1 MVPHPQ
7 GASLTGRHARQ
18 PRVGGLIVRGATI
31 VTMNDT
37 FDIVEGDLLVRDGRI
52 VSIGTVPAAQ
62 QAERVIEAYGAFLLP
77 GFIQTHIHL
86 CQTLFRGYADD
97 LALLDWL
104 RTRVWPME
112 AAHTPASLA
121 AAARQAA
128 SELLM
133 GGTTT
138 VLTMETV
145 HDTDSVFEALE
156 PTGLRAVV
164 GKCMMDADDAV
175 PPRLLETT
183 TASLDESVAIAKRW
197 HGRANGRLRAAFA
210 PRFAVS
216 CSQALLEAVAGLSR
230 EHGLVVHTHASEN
243 RDEIALIRE
252 RTGRSNIDYLA
263 HTGLTSPRLCLAHC
277 VWVDER
283 ERAVMAEH
291 DVKVLHC
298 PGSNLKLGSGL
309 APVVEMRAQGISV
322 SLGADGAACNNH
334 LDMFEEMRLA
344 AVLQSVRKG
353 PGSLTARDAL
363 WMATREGARAIG
375 LEREL
380 GSIEPGKRADFLL
393 VDRDRPQ
400 FMTSQDPYSA
410 LVYSTRGS
418 DVRTTVVDGEIL
430 VEAFRPTRWD
440 PAAIAAEARSEAAA
454 LAARAGF

>member
-1 MVPHPQ
+1 MVPQTQSP
-7 GASLTGRHARQ
+7 S
-18 PRVGGLIVRGATI
+18 LIVRGATI
-31 VTMNDT
+31 VTMNDA
-37 FDIVEGDLLVRDGRI
+37 FDVVEGDLLVRDGRL
-52 VSIGTVPAAQ
+52 VSVGVLPAR
-62 QAERVIEAYGAFLLP
+62 ERADRIIDAHGAFLVP
-77 GFIQTHIHL
+77 GLIQTHIHL

-104 RTRVWPME
+104 KARVWPME

-133 GGTTT
+133 SGTTT

-145 HDTDSVFEALE
+145 HDTDAVFEALE
-156 PTGLRAVV
+156 PMGLRAVV
-164 GKCMMDADDAV
+164 GKCMMDADDAA
-175 PPRLLETT
+175 PARLIEKTT
-183 TASLDESVAIAKRW
+183 QSLDESVAIAKRW

-216 CSQALLEAVAGLSR
+216 CSQALLEAVAALSQ
-230 EHGLVVHTHASEN
+230 EHGFVVHTHASEN
-243 RDEIALIRE
+243 RDETALIRA

-277 VWVDER
+277 VWVDDR
-283 ERAVMAEH
+283 EQSVMAEH
-291 DVKVLHC
+291 EVKVLHC

-309 APVVEMRAQGISV
+309 APVVEMRAKGISV

-380 GSIEPGKRADFLL
+380 GSIEVGKRADFLL

-400 FMTSQDPYSA
+400 FMASHDPYST
-410 LVYSTRGS
+410 LVYSARGS
-418 DVRTTVVDGEIL
+418 DVRTTVVDGEVL
-430 VEAFRPTRWD
+430 VDAFRPTRWD
-440 PAAIAAEARSEAAA
+440 PAEIAAAARTEAAA